1 MSDERKSMTD
11 EELAE
16 IKGRLAAITEWPWI
30 VFCRTGVG
38 HRMGITNKRLFD
50 DDDAPEVLDVVELGE
65 DAGGI
70 KSEADAAF
78 IANAPTDIARLL
90 AENERLRQEVARLE
104 LENQRLTVAGANDEA
119 YLLTCLDIIRKAVG
133 MPVGSDWQQVAE
145 RVERLDKEAD
155 WLVKIMFFY
164 TEECPLKMK
173 IQDELPIPKL
183 DGCDG
188 TWPDDDYFDCTNST
202 PEKCWREAARKAVED
217 ENG

>member
-1 MSDERKSMTD
+1 MPNDRSTERLLQRKKIAEEAGKSHPGEWGTDIRYNLKMSAVCADNGKPLCIMTD
-11 EELAE
+11 DKDVATATHIALSAPGTTQQDIDEIIRLREENE
-16 IKGRLAAITEWPWI
+16 
-30 VFCRTGVG
+30 
-38 HRMGITNKRLFD
+38 
-50 DDDAPEVLDVVELGE
+50 
-65 DAGGI
+65 
-70 KSEADAAF
+70 
-78 IANAPTDIARLL
+78 LL
-90 AENERLRQEVARLE
+90 A
-104 LENQRLTVAGANDEA
+104 LENQRLTVAGTNDEA